1 MFLGK
6 NSTPLASLAFA
17 LLTLGSGSAQAG
29 VVTWTVQNTSQV
41 NLTVTGNLFGG
52 AVTATEQQANALTKY
67 NGTVALG
74 TNPTGLNFAGG
85 GAATA
90 INPTGGFFNTPLQY
104 SPNVSGAAGTAP
116 ANYGVN
122 LNAPVTYV
130 IPPIDIPQSVRDALP
145 SPLNTLVPATLNL
158 GTLSAVVAKTAI
170 RDFALDFTALDY
182 VALAGN
188 TFDANAV
195 SVVVTNGFLDVN
207 LSARL
212 TQDNIVNKFALQA
225 ILSGIASSAP
235 QLGLTVTS
243 PSLFSLDLDIGLG
256 TRIDLSNLN
265 LPIANTA
272 VADGTITNLG
282 THSVS
287 TLTLPVQFEL
297 TSTLDNALG
306 GLSSVLPGLLDLQLN
321 FQGTVTAK
329 ATVPEASTFVMTGLI
344 LVPGAVTLLRRRKQ
358 S

>member
-6 NSTPLASLAFA
+6 RSTPLASLAIA
-17 LLTLGSGSAQAG
+17 LLTLGSGSAQGG

-74 TNPTGLNFAGG
+74 ANPTGLSFAGG

-90 INPTGGFFNTPLQY
+90 INPAGLFNIPLQY
-104 SPNVSGAAGTAP
+104 APNVNGGAGTAP

-130 IPPIDIPQSVRDALP
+130 IPPINIPQSVRDALP

-188 TFDANAV
+188 TFDANEI
-195 SVVVTNGFLDVN
+195 SVVVTQGFLDVN

-212 TQDNIVNKFALQA
+212 TQDNIINRLALQA
-225 ILSGIASSAP
+225 ILGGIASSVP
-235 QLGLTVTS
+235 QLGLTVTA
-243 PSLFSLDLDIGLG
+243 PSAFGNDLDIGLG
-256 TRIDLSNLN
+256 LRLDLSNVN

-272 VADGTITNLG
+272 LADGTITNLG
-282 THSVS
+282 TNGVS

-297 TSTLDNALG
+297 ASTLDSALG
-306 GLSSVLPGLLDLQLN
+306 GLSSLLPGLLDLQLN

>member
-6 NSTPLASLAFA
+6 KSTPLASLAFA
-17 LLTLGSGSAQAG
+17 LMTLGVGSAQAG

-85 GAATA
+85 GSATA
-90 INPTGGFFNTPLQY
+90 INPAGLFNIPLQY
-104 SPNVSGAAGTAP
+104 SPNVNGAAGTAP

-145 SPLNTLVPATLNL
+145 APLNTLIPATLNL

-170 RDFALDFTALDY
+170 REFALDFTAPDY

-188 TFDANAV
+188 TFDANEI
-195 SVVVTNGFLDVN
+195 SVVVTHGFLDVN

-212 TQDNIVNKFALQA
+212 TQDNIVNRLALQA
-225 ILSGIASSAP
+225 ILGGIASSAP
-235 QLGLTVTS
+235 QLGLTVTA
-243 PSLFSLDLDIGLG
+243 PSLFGNDLDIGLG
-256 TRIDLSNLN
+256 LRLDLSNVN

-282 THSVS
+282 TNSVS

-297 TSTLDNALG
+297 ASTLDNALG
-306 GLSSVLPGLLDLQLN
+306 GLSSILPGLLDLQLN